1 MGGTLTSFAVEML
14 CNKHGLERFRVKIVK
29 RFNMPPDVIIPE
41 LSRRPTIGEIKC
53 IYVGRDISNREV
65 ENFLRDYFREK
76 GMLEKIVKMHLT
88 T

>member
-1 MGGTLTSFAVEML
+1 
-14 CNKHGLERFRVKIVK
+14 
-29 RFNMPPDVIIPE
+29 MPPDVIIPE